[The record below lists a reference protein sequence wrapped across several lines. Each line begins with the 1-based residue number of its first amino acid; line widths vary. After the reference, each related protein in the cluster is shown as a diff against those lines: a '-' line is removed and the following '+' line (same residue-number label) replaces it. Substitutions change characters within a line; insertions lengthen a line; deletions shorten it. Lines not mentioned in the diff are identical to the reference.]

1 MGILFLITAI
11 LQLIAFVLLEKL
23 DRKRDDLVE
32 NLLDFN
38 KRLVRERTNVVQI
51 ILNADKTKENY
62 FATLDKIKKELAVSK
77 TH

>member
-1 MGILFLITAI
+1 MIVLLIIILFAQVVT
-11 LQLIAFVLLEKL
+11 FVLQVEL
-23 DRKRDDLVE
+23 DKERDNLVE
-32 NLLDFN
+32 NVLDFN

-62 FATLDKIKKELAVSK
+62 FVTLDKTKKELAVGK